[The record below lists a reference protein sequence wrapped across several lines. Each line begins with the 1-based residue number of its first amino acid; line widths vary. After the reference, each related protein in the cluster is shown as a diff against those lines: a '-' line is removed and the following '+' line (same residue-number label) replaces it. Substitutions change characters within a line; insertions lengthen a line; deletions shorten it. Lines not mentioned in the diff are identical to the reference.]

1 MDRAGN
7 SPANGPARIVV
18 GVDGSPSS
26 RAALGW
32 ALRQARLV
40 GGTLDAVITWDYP
53 ALYGWEAPM
62 QDAGFSEY
70 AGKVLAD
77 CVHEAL
83 GDDIPVEIRE
93 MVELGNAA
101 QVLLETS
108 RTADLLVLG
117 SRGLGGFAG
126 ATLGSVSQHCV
137 QHATCPVVIVRDQ
150 ER

>member
-1 MDRAGN
+1 MDRSGN
-7 SPANGPARIVV
+7 SPARIVV

-26 RAALGW
+26 RAALSW
-32 ALRQARLV
+32 ALRQARLI
-40 GGTLDAVITWDYP
+40 GGVLDAVITWDYP

-70 AGKVLAD
+70 AGKVLASA
-77 CVHEAL
+77 VHEAV
-83 GDDIPVEIRE
+83 GDDAPVNVRE
-93 MVELGNAA
+93 TVALGNAA
-101 QVLLETS
+101 QVLLDTS
-108 RTADLLVLG
+108 RTAELLVLG

-126 ATLGSVSQHCV
+126 ATLGSVSQHCA